1 MFYFVL
7 QFSWKSKPKPS
18 CQITSSVGRC
28 LSKLWKSLGLPLF
41 PRMKSIHSEKPKQ
54 KWCFIQARQTRN
66 TLGCSLTVKMVST
79 TNCETPQ
86 KCLTSLVHVATVE
99 IQSIKTLVV
108 LLLTGI
114 ERKLFLGQEK
124 LRFVFL
130 YMYEEWKGTEMH
142 RKALYDKCG
151 NAVPG

>member
-1 MFYFVL
+1 MFYFVF
-7 QFSWKSKPKPS
+7 QFSWKSKPKSS

-41 PRMKSIHSEKPKQ
+41 PHMKSIHSEKPKQ

-79 TNCETPQ
+79 TNCELPQ
-86 KCLTSLVHVATVE
+86 KCLNS
-99 IQSIKTLVV
+99 
-108 LLLTGI
+108 
-114 ERKLFLGQEK
+114 LGQTFRNSVNQNFSCVITYRNREK
-124 LRFVFL
+124 TIFKSGKVKVCVFI
-130 YMYEEWKGTEMH
+130 YMYEVWKGTEMH